1 MSLDVRIL
9 TGTELVG
16 ALSDVAGLRISV
28 FRDFPY
34 LYDGDEAYERRY
46 LAAYRDAPG
55 AILVGAFDGDK
66 LVGAS
71 TGTPLEHHDP
81 AFAAPLAEAGY
92 DVAKIFYCA
101 ESVLLK
107 PYRGQGVGHRFFDI
121 REEHARGLGLEYAA
135 FCGVVRPDDH
145 SARTADYFPLDGFWS
160 RRGYSPIPGA
170 IAQFDWKEVGTTEEV
185 THDLQFWIRQF

>member
-1 MSLDVRIL
+1 MSIDVRIL
-9 TGTELVG
+9 TGPELVG

-55 AILVGAFDGDK
+55 AIMVGAFDGDT

-81 AFAAPLAEAGY
+81 AFAAPLDEAGY

-121 REEHARGLGLEYAA
+121 REEYARGLGLEFAA
-135 FCGVVRPDDH
+135 FCGVVRPEDH
-145 SARTADYFPLDGFWS
+145 PSRTADYFPLDGFWG

-185 THDLQFWIRQF
+185 THDLQFWIRRL